1 MSPATFNSKRFVR
14 LNWKWSSVDT
24 AAKVLF
30 KINPNNHKSEENLRN
45 YIIDY
50 ATNHAITSIA
60 NNEQP
65 SILGTG
71 GWYVS
76 FYQTESDEDYSHGV
90 EVTLMPY
97 AVEKYLE
104 SQGLL

>member
-1 MSPATFNSKRFVR
+1 MPSATFTSKRFVR
-14 LNWKWSSVDT
+14 IDWKWSSIET

-30 KINPNNHKSEENLRN
+30 EINRNDHKSEQHLRN
-45 YIIDY
+45 YIIDL
-50 ATNHAITSIA
+50 ATNHAITCIA
-60 NNEQP
+60 ENKEP
-65 SILGTG
+65 TIMGTG

-76 FYQTESDEDYSHGV
+76 FFRESSEDYSHGV

-104 SQGLL
+104 KQGLI